1 MTVIRRRE
9 LLTSGIAAA
18 GVLAF
23 GPSFWRT
30 ALAAP
35 AALGEGPYG
44 PLQPPGPLGF
54 ALPEGFAVREVARA
68 GDTVGG
74 HVWHPNCDGMATFA
88 APDGGWI
95 VVSNSESSPPVGGV
109 GALRFDADGTIV
121 DGYPICAGTAANC
134 GGGPTPWGTWLTCE
148 EFDGGHVY
156 ECWPLGDRPAVVRPA
171 MGAFQHEAAAVDPVE
186 RRVYMTEDK
195 SDGGLYRFTP
205 AAYPD
210 LSAGLLEIAVADG
223 GRLAW
228 AEVPDPSGAAANPTR
243 HQVPGTAR
251 FRGGE
256 GIWCDSGVVYFSTKG
271 DDSLWA
277 YDTRTSEI
285 ERIYDPATSGTADFL
300 TGPDNLTVHRSGDLF
315 VCEDNGDSEF
325 DVVMVTPDRIVA
337 PFLRVSG
344 PLHDDSELAGVCFS
358 PDGTRMYVASQR
370 AYATRSGG
378 ATRGAV
384 YEITGPFRERPGG
397 GDPGGGG
404 DPAPPPAGG
413 GIVVPAVPEPVA
425 PPPPPAPVPVP
436 APAGAPSA
444 ATIHDVDPPGL
455 RVRAARRMRL
465 ATLAGRG
472 VLVTIRADEAAR
484 LDVALRTSAL
494 RSERGRRGSVDRP
507 VMETLVES
515 ERAVRAG
522 GTVRVRL
529 RLPASRVRR
538 LRRHRG
544 RELRLRLAVQA
555 RDAAGNVAIANRVLV
570 VTR

>member
-1 MTVIRRRE
+1 MTVTRRRE

-23 GPSFWRT
+23 GPSFWRA

-44 PLQPPGPLGF
+44 PLQAPGPLGF
-54 ALPEGFAVREVARA
+54 ALPKGFSVREVARA
-68 GDTVGG
+68 GETVAGG
-74 HVWHPNCDGMATFA
+74 GYAWHPNSDGMATYA

-109 GALRFDADGTIV
+109 GALRFDADGAVV
-121 DGYPICAGTAANC
+121 DGYPICEGTAANC

-223 GRLAW
+223 SRLAW

-256 GIWCDSGVVYFSTKG
+256 GIWYDSGVVYFSTKG

-277 YDTRTSEI
+277 YDTRTAEI
-285 ERIYDPATSGTADFL
+285 ERLYDPATSGMAGFL
-300 TGPDNLTVHRSGDLF
+300 TGPDNLTVHHSGDLF

-325 DVVMVTPDRIVA
+325 DVVMVTPDRTVA

-370 AYATRSGG
+370 AYAAQSGG

-384 YEITGPFRERPGG
+384 YEISGPFRPA
-397 GDPGGGG
+397 PGGGG
-404 DPAPPPAGG
+404 AVVPVAPPAAPDP
-413 GIVVPAVPEPVA
+413 VPP
-425 PPPPPAPVPVP
+425 PPPPPAPAPVPVE
-436 APAGAPSA
+436 AGAPSA
-444 ATIHDVDPPGL
+444 TTIHDVDAPGL

-465 ATLAGRG
+465 ATLARRG
-472 VLVTIRADEAAR
+472 VLVTIHADEPAR
-484 LDVALRTSAL
+484 LAVALRTSAL
-494 RSERGRRGSVDRP
+494 RRERGRRGSVDRP

-515 ERAVRAG
+515 ERAVAAG

-529 RLPASRVRR
+529 RLPAAQARR

-544 RELRLRLAVQA
+544 RRVRLRLAVQA
-555 RDAAGNVAIANRVLV
+555 RDAAGNVTIANRVLV
-570 VTR
+570 IAR